1 VPEQHG
7 SSGADSGVSGLPLPA
22 LMILAWLVPGL
33 GHLLQGRRQR
43 ALAFAAIIVVA
54 FVVGILLQGELILPK
69 AGDPLSYLA
78 AIANL
83 GNGAL
88 FLGAKLAGLGSGVVT
103 ADSYEFGN
111 TFLLTAGMMN
121 LLLVLDTHDI
131 ATGRKDW

>member
-1 VPEQHG
+1 MTEQRKG
-7 SSGADSGVSGLPLPA
+7 SVAEAGVTGMPLSV
-22 LMILAWLVPGL
+22 LMILAWLIPGL
-33 GHLLQGRRQR
+33 GHLLLGRRRR
-43 ALAFAAIIVVA
+43 ALVFVAVIAVA

-69 AGDPLSYLA
+69 SGDPLSYLA
-78 AIANL
+78 FVADL

-88 FLGAKLAGLGSGVVT
+88 FLGAKLAGLGAGVVT

-131 ATGRKDW
+131 ATGKKEW